1 MSLHPLYS
9 WRLLWTAPYIEQIV
23 KIFDFTFISSLVTYP
38 KYLKTKNTFLKN
50 SQLKKWT
57 FNFVKMKVKSENSPP
72 IVFTNLSF
80 YYNKH
85 VNHYA
90 STFSDIFVTEKN
102 IFVSFITYRLIISKK
117 KLHLQ

>member
-1 MSLHPLYS
+1 
-9 WRLLWTAPYIEQIV
+9 
-23 KIFDFTFISSLVTYP
+23 
-38 KYLKTKNTFLKN
+38 
-50 SQLKKWT
+50 
-57 FNFVKMKVKSENSPP
+57 MKVKRKNSPP
-72 IVFTNLSF
+72 IVFTNLGF

-117 KLHLQ
+117 NYICNKQKNIS

>member
-1 MSLHPLYS
+1 
-9 WRLLWTAPYIEQIV
+9 
-23 KIFDFTFISSLVTYP
+23 
-38 KYLKTKNTFLKN
+38 
-50 SQLKKWT
+50 
-57 FNFVKMKVKSENSPP
+57 MKVKSKNSPP

-117 KLHLQ
+117 TTFAIKKNLKLSLKPK

>member
-1 MSLHPLYS
+1 
-9 WRLLWTAPYIEQIV
+9 
-23 KIFDFTFISSLVTYP
+23 
-38 KYLKTKNTFLKN
+38 
-50 SQLKKWT
+50 
-57 FNFVKMKVKSENSPP
+57 MKVKSKNSPP
-72 IVFTNLSF
+72 HYFVHEPRFF

>member
-1 MSLHPLYS
+1 
-9 WRLLWTAPYIEQIV
+9 
-23 KIFDFTFISSLVTYP
+23 
-38 KYLKTKNTFLKN
+38 
-50 SQLKKWT
+50 
-57 FNFVKMKVKSENSPP
+57 MKVKSKNSPP
-72 IVFTNLSF
+72 IVFTNLGFF

-117 KLHLQ
+117 TTFAIKKILKYR